1 MQKGAEIMSVVE
13 DVRSTFAVSDPVSGE
28 KLYEVTEPDAAALDA
43 VYARAH
49 TAYELVRKMTVR
61 QRLDECGKLLEYI
74 RENRESILDRVIA
87 ETGKTRY
94 EALIS
99 EIFAVLDMIGY
110 YQQHAEKMLADRP
123 MPTPLLLMGK
133 KGKIVFEPIG
143 PVLCI
148 APWNFPFNQAIT
160 FFLCPFIA
168 GNPVILKPSEFTP
181 LMGLVEDIFAKAG
194 VMKDAIQVVY
204 GGRDTGRQLIDR
216 RPAKIF
222 FTGST
227 RAGKEIMAHAAQ
239 YLIPV
244 ELELGGKDPMLVFD
258 DVDVERTVNGCLWG
272 GVSNAGQTCTAIERV
287 YVQEPLYDKFVSEL
301 KSKIE
306 KLRTP
311 AGASPKD
318 DRVNMDVGAMTTEFQ
333 LQKVEEQLAHAK
345 EAGATVTGTGKRIDG
360 TQCIAP
366 TLVTNA
372 PADSPIW
379 REETFGPVIAVTKF
393 KTEEEAIALAN
404 DCIYGLSSS
413 VWSRDLA
420 RAERVARRMACG
432 QVSINNI
439 LSTQA
444 HSGLPFGGTK
454 ESGFGR
460 FKGEF
465 GLHSFSNVKSIM
477 TEPQSNKLEVNWFPY
492 SKEKYV
498 AMTNL
503 ILAAFTPHPLRL
515 VRTALAGIK
524 LEGLAKKQRL

>member
-1 MQKGAEIMSVVE
+1 MSVAE
-13 DVRSTFAVSDPVSGE
+13 QTESLRSTFEISDPVLGK
-28 KLYEVTEPDAAALDA
+28 KLYDLTEPEDAELDA
-43 VYARAH
+43 VYARAQ
-49 TAYELVRKMTVR
+49 AAFGVIRQMSVR
-61 QRLDECGKLLEYI
+61 QRLDECNKLLNYI
-74 RENRESILDRVIA
+74 RDNRESILDRVIA

-99 EIFAVLDMIGY
+99 EVFAVLDMIDY
-110 YQQHAEKMLADRP
+110 YDKHAEKMLADRP
-123 MPTPLLLMGK
+123 LATPLLLMGK
-133 KGKIVFEPIG
+133 KGKIIFEPIG

-160 FFLCPFIA
+160 FFLCPFVA

-181 LMGLVEDIFAKAG
+181 LFGLVEEIFDKAG

-204 GGRDTGRQLIDR
+204 GGRDTGRRLIDR

-227 RAGKEIMAHAAQ
+227 RAGKEIMAHAAN
-239 YLIPV
+239 YLVPV

-287 YVQEPLYDKFVSEL
+287 YVQEGLYDTFVSEL
-301 KSKIE
+301 KTKIE
-306 KLRTP
+306 MLRTP
-311 AGASPKD
+311 ATAPSKD

-333 LQKVEEQLAHAK
+333 LQKVEEQLAQAQASGAK
-345 EAGATVTGTGKRIDG
+345 VTGTGKRYEG

-366 TLVTNA
+366 TLVTDA

-379 REETFGPVIAVTKF
+379 REETFGPVIAVGKF
-393 KTEEEAIALAN
+393 KTEEDAIRLAN
-404 DCIYGLSSS
+404 DCQYGLSSS
-413 VWSRDLA
+413 VWSRDLQ
-420 RAERVARRMACG
+420 RAERVARRLEAG

-454 ESGFGR
+454 QSGFGR

-465 GLHSFSNVKSIM
+465 GLHSFSNIKSIM
-477 TEPQSNKLEVNWFPY
+477 TEPQNNKLEVNWFPY
-492 SKEKYV
+492 SKEKYE

-503 ILAAFTPHPLRL
+503 ILAAFTAHPLKI
-515 VRTALAGIK
+515 VRTALAGLK